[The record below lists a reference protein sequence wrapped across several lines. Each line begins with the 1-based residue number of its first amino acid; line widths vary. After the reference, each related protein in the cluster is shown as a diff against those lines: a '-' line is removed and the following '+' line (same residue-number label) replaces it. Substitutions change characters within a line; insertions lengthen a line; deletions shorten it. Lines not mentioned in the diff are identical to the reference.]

1 MAKALR
7 AYANHIN
14 DLELKKDVHFSKSKL
29 KAVSA
34 TMLKGIAANVLAKA
48 SAPGI
53 DLTDYGVDA
62 TVLADFAAA
71 KADFILKC
79 NTPRE
84 AIAIRKT
91 NTRKLN
97 LLKKQMMDLLKD
109 EVDLLVDVLPDL
121 YDDFKETFSNTRIII
136 DRKGKRLKRKPEEG
150 YGVIYGN
157 VYNAAGEPVEDA
169 IVTVKESGKELTTD
183 EEGAFYDEKEKVGIY
198 TLEVVALTYKK
209 KIVPNVEVV
218 ANDEMTIDIVLE
230 LDEIV

>member
-1 MAKALR
+1 M
-7 AYANHIN
+7 
-14 DLELKKDVHFSKSKL
+14 
-29 KAVSA
+29 
-34 TMLKGIAANVLAKA
+34 
-48 SAPGI
+48 
-53 DLTDYGVDA
+53 
-62 TVLADFAAA
+62 
-71 KADFILKC
+71 KC